1 HANIRDAR
9 VMVLGISD
17 PVATRRIVAIAHGLN
32 PALHMIVRTRYL
44 HEMKPLYDLGADE
57 VVPQEFETSVE
68 IFIRV
73 LKKYL
78 VPKDEVEKFI
88 AEVRADGYEMFRSIS
103 KKPVNI
109 DDMKLDLPDVEIST
123 FRIAERSPMVGKTLA
138 QIGLR
143 KKYGVT
149 LLAISRNSHTMSNPH
164 GDVGLCA
171 NDVLVVLGSPD
182 KIAEVSGLFINKPDP
197 RPEPTDPNTEV

>member
-1 HANIRDAR
+1 
-9 VMVLGISD
+9 
-17 PVATRRIVAIAHGLN
+17 
-32 PALHMIVRTRYL
+32 
-44 HEMKPLYDLGADE
+44 
-57 VVPQEFETSVE
+57 VE

-88 AEVRADGYEMFRSIS
+88 YEVRADGYEMFRSIS

-109 DDMKLDLPDVEIST
+109 DDVKLDLPDVEIST

-149 LLAISRNSHTMSNPH
+149 LLAISRNSQTMSNPH

-171 NDVLVVLGSPD
+171 NDVLVILGGPD
-182 KIAEVSGLFINKPDP
+182 KIAEVSGLFSNKPDSH
-197 RPEPTDPNTEV
+197 DPNIAV